1 MFQDGLTVNFGS
13 VGWYSTIY
21 LNSAPESRRI
31 TNGATSKWA
40 VPPMGFALLI
50 FYDIQRIARGRIL
63 VIFTLDRNGA
73 KFILELSE
81 YNLSRAVFQQSDLIT
96 VGIIIRARPKKP

>member
-1 MFQDGLTVNFGS
+1 MAPRVNGLFHPWVS
-13 VGWYSTIY
+13 VFLFSMTS
-21 LNSAPESRRI
+21 SASLADAY
-31 TNGATSKWA
+31 G
-40 VPPMGFALLI
+40 
-50 FYDIQRIARGRIL
+50 L